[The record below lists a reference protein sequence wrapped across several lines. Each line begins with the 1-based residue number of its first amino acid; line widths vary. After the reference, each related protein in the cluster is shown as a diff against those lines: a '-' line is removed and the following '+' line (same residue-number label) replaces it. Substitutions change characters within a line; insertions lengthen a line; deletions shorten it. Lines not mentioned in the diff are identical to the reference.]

1 MARKNQYEIGIAA
14 DTSGLEKSISNGL
27 VNPLEEAAEAFD
39 RLDTAANDADLDKN
53 LDKAV
58 DRTDRLSDE
67 LDDTRDKLKRLGF
80 AAKDAGDDTR
90 RGMERAEDGVKEMG
104 NEAESTAK
112 EAAASFDGSAE
123 SILDA
128 FQEVAA
134 NAFAGFGP
142 AGAIAGLAIAAGIGI
157 ATQAFQEAEQAA
169 EELRQKA
176 NEYANDAVDAG
187 ISTQKWLTASD
198 QVVERIRELQ
208 DTKDNGF
215 RLWFMEDP
223 DDLEKWTKALRDT
236 GRETDEV
243 EKVLSAS
250 TPTVRD
256 YRDAVEDAY
265 EATKR
270 EAVAL
275 IERNKSDPVDGYREK
290 VKEIAK
296 QQEGY
301 RDLLSVLDDEIQLRD
316 KSAEAA
322 DRQTQAGVDGALARA
337 QAEEEAAAAIQATQE
352 SVTESTLSA
361 YDSMRSA
368 AYEKATADDAAFDTE
383 KWLQYVEKGRALA
396 NSYKDNIAAMKLTP
410 AEWENFL
417 ALPEDARNSI
427 AASYKKAGEDGKSR
441 IRAALSDTGSTAGK
455 DATVGFDESFTPDA
469 TVSVDVNTS
478 SAKRDL
484 DALAKKR
491 TAEID
496 AKTTGKAK
504 AKADLDA
511 LAKKRTATIEARLD
525 TSAATRSLNAWFR
538 RNNNRVITIRSRY
551 ISAPGSENF

>member
-27 VNPLEEAAEAFD
+27 VEPLEDAAKAFD
-39 RLDTAANDADLDKN
+39 KVENAAKGADLDREI
-53 LDKAV
+53 DKAAKA
-58 DRTDRLSDE
+58 TDKLDDE
-67 LDDTRDKLKRLGF
+67 LDDTRDSLKRLGY
-80 AAKDAGDDTR
+80 AARDAGDDAH
-90 RGMERAEDGVKEMG
+90 RGMNRAEDGVEEFG
-104 NEAESTAK
+104 REAESTAK
-112 EAAASFDGSAE
+112 ESAASFDGSAE

-157 ATQAFQEAEQAA
+157 ATQAFQDAEEAA

-176 NEYANDAVDAG
+176 NEYANDAIDAG
-187 ISTQKWLTASD
+187 VSAQKWLTTSD

-223 DDLEKWTKALRDT
+223 DELEKWTKALKDT
-236 GRETDEV
+236 GRATDDV
-243 EKVLSAS
+243 EKVLSSS
-250 TPTVRD
+250 TDAVKD
-256 YRDAVEDAY
+256 YRAATEDAY

-270 EAVAL
+270 EAAAL
-275 IERNKSDPVDGYREK
+275 IDRNKNDPVDGYREK
-290 VKEIAK
+290 VKEIRN

-301 RDLLSVLDDEIQLRD
+301 QDLLSVLDDEIQLRE
-316 KSAEAA
+316 KSADAA
-322 DRQTQAGVDGALARA
+322 DRQKQAGVDGALARA
-337 QAEEEAAAAIQATQE
+337 QAEEDAASAIQSAQE
-352 SVTESTLSA
+352 SVTESTLTA

-383 KWLQYVEKGRALA
+383 KWLTYVEKGRALA

-417 ALPEDARNSI
+417 ALPEDARNNI

-441 IRAALSDTGSTAGK
+441 IRAALSDTGSTAGT
-455 DATVGFDESFTPDA
+455 DATVGFDDAFNPDA
-469 TVSVDVNTS
+469 TVTVDVNTAA
-478 SAKRDL
+478 AKRDL
-484 DALAKKR
+484 DQVSKKR
-491 TAEID
+491 TAEIEV
-496 AKTTGKAK
+496 KTTGKAK
-504 AKADLDA
+504 AKADVDA

-525 TSAATRSLNAWFR
+525 TSAATRTLNAWFN
-538 RNNNRVITIRSRY
+538 RNNNRTITIHSRY
-551 ISAPGSENF
+551 VSRLGSENF